1 MSLFNKV
8 IWSEGMFLRPQ
19 HFQQQDRYVDNFV
32 RRSII
37 GLRACPW
44 GVRVFEIDRNLLEVG
59 KFSVPVCEGL
69 MPDGTVFRAPE
80 DEAPPAVLDLGED
93 VRNSLVFLA
102 LAVEQGGAEGAE
114 AMARSDG
121 TGRHDSREIEVYDTA
136 RNSLGSRAA
145 IEVGRLRLRLML
157 ERDERAGYLCIP
169 IARIREVTADRKILL
184 DDSFIASCLDCSAA
198 RPLAAFVRELEGLLH
213 QRGEVLAARVS
224 ASGRGG
230 VAEIAD
236 FLLLQL
242 VNRLEPVVC
251 HLTGLTGCH
260 PEEFYRFLL
269 EAAGELATFTAP
281 AKRPEAFPFYRHDA
295 LTETF
300 EPVFLAIRQSLS
312 LVMDPGAV
320 QIPLEER
327 KFGIRVGI
335 IHDRGLLESATFVL
349 AVRADMDPDVLART
363 IRAQSKIG
371 PVEKIRELVNLALP
385 GVPLRQRPVAPRQIP
400 YHSGSTYFELDT
412 TNELWKALDRSG
424 GLAIHVAGNFP
435 NLAMDL
441 WAIKR

>member
-59 KFSVPVCEGL
+59 KFAVPVCEGL

-80 DEAPPAVLDLGED
+80 DESPPAVLDLGED

-102 LAVEQGGAEGAE
+102 LAVEQGGAEGTE
-114 AMARSDG
+114 AMARNDG
-121 TGRHDSREIEVYDTA
+121 TGRHDGREIEVYDTA

-169 IARIREVTADRKILL
+169 IARIREVTADKKIIL
-184 DDSFIASCLDCSAA
+184 DEAFIASCLDCSAA

-213 QRGEVLAARVS
+213 QRGDVLAARVS

-269 EAAGELATFTAP
+269 GAAGELATFTPAVEAARAP
-281 AKRPEAFPFYRHDA
+281 SP
-295 LTETF
+295 
-300 EPVFLAIRQSLS
+300 
-312 LVMDPGAV
+312 
-320 QIPLEER
+320 
-327 KFGIRVGI
+327 
-335 IHDRGLLESATFVL
+335 
-349 AVRADMDPDVLART
+349 
-363 IRAQSKIG
+363 
-371 PVEKIRELVNLALP
+371 
-385 GVPLRQRPVAPRQIP
+385 
-400 YHSGSTYFELDT
+400 STGT
-412 TNELWKALDRSG
+412 T
-424 GLAIHVAGNFP
+424 P
-435 NLAMDL
+435 
-441 WAIKR
+441 